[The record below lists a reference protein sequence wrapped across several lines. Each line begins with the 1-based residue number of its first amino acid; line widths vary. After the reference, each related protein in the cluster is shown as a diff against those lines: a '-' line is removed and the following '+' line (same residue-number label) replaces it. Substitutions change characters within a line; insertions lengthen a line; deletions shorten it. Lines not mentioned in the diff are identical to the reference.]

1 MKIKQ
6 IVFLITYV
14 IGFIGFLSVARFVD
28 YLYDIAFL
36 TLFIIGAYS
45 DYKNKYPVP
54 RIVLNILSLMV
65 VIFMATRISAD
76 NIVIPSI
83 ETLLIL
89 LGIKFLENKEFR
101 DFMQIYMI
109 SVFLLAGSALLT
121 IDISFML
128 FFILLFFLVVIGAIL
143 LTYYTQDR
151 ELVIEKAVFKRLLVR
166 LTIIP
171 VVAIPFTILLFII
184 LPRSQYP
191 VFNFLNSQSAGR
203 TGFSDSV
210 QLGDVSQIQEDN
222 TIIMRLKT
230 DQPLDRENTYF
241 RGIVLNFFDGH
252 RWYRRFLNSKEE
264 VSGKVIKQEII
275 LEPYGNRYIFA
286 IDVPVKFNRPV
297 RRYNDFT
304 FMSYRRIF
312 NRIKYTALSVVTKRI
327 KVTQIDKRGYLQ
339 YPKNINPK
347 IIRLAKQLK
356 GRTEIETVRNVIGY
370 LKKYKYSLKNLKKG
384 KDPLYDFLFVS
395 KAGNCEYFASAA
407 AVLLRI
413 DGIPTRLVAGYRGV
427 RYNEP
432 GNFYYVPQS
441 FAHTWVESYIN
452 GYWYRLDPTPSYSAK
467 ILEKEEKSVI
477 MEKVRA
483 FWEAVEYA
491 YINMVINFDFS
502 KQMKLIRKTSSI
514 AKNFRNTLSIDKY
527 LIIKLVILASI
538 MYLIFYFV
546 RHKSTLFL
554 PPEKR
559 LLNAF
564 LKKMEKYGYK
574 KGINEGLEEFVNRID
589 DAELKQKAYKFVFL
603 YQNIYYR
610 DKQFTP
616 EEIKHLKDIVRD
628 I

>member
-6 IVFLITYV
+6 VVFLITYV

-28 YLYDIAFL
+28 YLYDIVFL
-36 TLFIIGAYS
+36 ILFIIGAYS

-54 RIVLNILSLMV
+54 RIALNIISLIV

-76 NIVIPSI
+76 NLIIPSI
-83 ETLLIL
+83 ETLLVL

-121 IDISFML
+121 IDISFIL

-143 LTYYTQDR
+143 LTYYTQDK
-151 ELVIEKAVFKRLLVR
+151 ELVIEKNVFKKLLIR

-191 VFNFLNSQSAGR
+191 VFNFLNSQSTGR

-222 TIIMRLKT
+222 SIIMRLKT
-230 DQPLDRENTYF
+230 DKPLDKENTYF
-241 RGIVLNFFDGH
+241 RGIVLNFFDGN
-252 RWYRRFLNSKEE
+252 RWYRRFLSSKEE
-264 VSGKVIKQEII
+264 VSGKLIKQEII
-275 LEPYGNRYIFA
+275 LEPYGNKYIFA

-304 FMSYRRIF
+304 FEAHRRIF
-312 NRIKYTALSVVTKRI
+312 NRIKYTALSVVTNRI
-327 KVTQIDKRGYLQ
+327 KVIKIDKRGYLQ
-339 YPKNINPK
+339 YPKNINSE
-347 IIRLAKQLK
+347 IINLAKQLK
-356 GRTEIETVRNVIGY
+356 GKTDIETVKNVIGY
-370 LKKYKYSLKNLKKG
+370 LKKYKYSLRNLKKG
-384 KDPLYDFLFVS
+384 KDPLYDFLFIS
-395 KAGNCEYFASAA
+395 KTGNCEYFASAA

-413 DGIPTRLVAGYRGV
+413 NGIPTRLVAGYRGV

-441 FAHTWVESYIN
+441 FAHTWIESYIDD
-452 GYWYRLDPTPSYSAK
+452 YWYRFDPTPSYSARV
-467 ILEKEEKSVI
+467 LEKREKSVI
-477 MEKVRA
+477 MEKIRA

-502 KQMKLIRKTSSI
+502 KQMKLLRKTSSV
-514 AKNFRNTLSIDKY
+514 AKGFRESISIDKY
-527 LIIKLVILASI
+527 LIVKLVILASGI
-538 MYLIFYFV
+538 YLIFYFV
-546 RHKSTLFL
+546 RHKPVLFL

-564 LKKMEKYGYK
+564 LKKMEKHGYEK
-574 KGINEGLEEFVNRID
+574 EINEGLEEFANRID
-589 DAELKQKAYKFVFL
+589 DVKLKQKAFEFISL
-603 YQNIYYR
+603 YQRIYYR
-610 DKQFTP
+610 DKKFSQ
-616 EEIKHLKDIVRD
+616 EEIRYLKDIIRN